1 MNLLPPSLTISV
13 PALPAGWTAA
23 AYAIL
28 ADGTLAILGDDQRI
42 VGNCWSANRDDF
54 DPDAYRLRVNSARAR
69 LWTFDGQTLTTH
81 FELPLEDPFLAID
94 RLSDGLWLVVARRTM
109 NETNARLFE
118 ADGQLVA
125 RFMLGDGIQSVKTD
139 AADRIWVGWFDEG
152 VFGNS
157 NWNVPRRE
165 WPPSSSVV
173 AAFDRAGAVVWE
185 LAAGSWADCYALNV
199 TGEDAWT
206 WMYGDAPPIQRL
218 SVRAQ
223 PQLWSCEGAGATAL
237 AVDNKHVLVAGGY
250 GPAWETMRVLR
261 LGVDGSAEALAT
273 WKADLPRGA
282 ANQLILVD
290 GRADR
295 IHAVVGQEWRQW
307 VVSDAVSAAQ

>member
-1 MNLLPPSLTISV
+1 MNLLPPSLTIHV
-13 PALPAGWTAA
+13 PALPTGWTVS

-28 ADGTLAILGDDQRI
+28 ADWTLAILGDNQQI
-42 VGNCWSANRDDF
+42 VENHWFSRRDGF
-54 DPDAYRLRVNSARAR
+54 DPAAYRLRVNSARAR
-69 LWTFDGQTLTTH
+69 LWRFDGQTLTEH
-81 FELPLEDPFLAID
+81 FELPLEDPSLAID
-94 RLSDGLWLVVARRTM
+94 RFSDGRWLVVPRRTM

-118 ADGQLVA
+118 ADGRLVT
-125 RFMLGDGIQSVKTD
+125 RFMLGDGIQSIKID

-152 VFGNS
+152 VFGNP
-157 NWNVPRRE
+157 NWKIPGRE

-185 LAAGSWADCYALNV
+185 LGAHSLADCYALNV

-206 WMYGDAPPIQRL
+206 WMYGDAPPIHKL
-218 SVRAQ
+218 SAGGE
-223 PQLWSCEGAGATAL
+223 PQLWSCNAAGATAL
-237 AVDNKHVLVAGGY
+237 AVEDGHVLVAGRY
-250 GPAWETMRVLR
+250 GPARETMRVLR
-261 LGVDGSAEALAT
+261 LDADGSAETLAT

-295 IHAVVGQEWRQW
+295 IHAVVGQKWRQW
-307 VVSDAVSAAQ
+307 LVSDAVRTAS